1 MPRGS
6 ARVVI
11 LFEIKVNCLN
21 EERRG
26 PSFYSPKCN
35 EILRGVSWRNVK
47 TGPGNFA
54 RKGKEKEK
62 RRIFS
67 SCTMLRHD
75 ACLVKGKIKF

>member
-35 EILRGVSWRNVK
+35 EILRGVSWRK
-47 TGPGNFA
+47 DWPRNFA
-54 RKGKEKEK
+54 RRRKEEKEK
-62 RRIFS
+62 KEQDIFI
-67 SCTMLRHD
+67 LHD
-75 ACLVKGKIKF
+75 A